1 MITKD
6 QLRELDSYIH
16 EIDMWELV
24 KSYNNVL
31 TDINKSRIANK
42 HLGQTPESVLIEY
55 LHLKITEMRDDYH
68 KSRLGI

>member
-31 TDINKSRIANK
+31 TDISKSRIASK

-55 LHLKITEMRDDYH
+55 LHLKSIEMRDDYH

>member
-31 TDINKSRIANK
+31 TDISKSRIANK
-42 HLGQTPESVLIEY
+42 YLGQTPESVLIEY
-55 LHLKITEMRDDYH
+55 LYLKNTEMRDDYH

>member
-31 TDINKSRIANK
+31 TDISKSRIANK
-42 HLGQTPESVLIEY
+42 HLGQTPASVLIEY
-55 LHLKITEMRDDYH
+55 LYLKNTEMRNEH
-68 KSRLGI
+68 EQSKLGI

>member
-31 TDINKSRIANK
+31 ADIIKSRIANK
-42 HLGQTPESVLIEY
+42 HLSQTPESVLFEY
-55 LHLKITEMRDDYH
+55 LEH
-68 KSRLGI
+68 KNIEIRNEHEQSKLGV

>member
-31 TDINKSRIANK
+31 TDISKSRIANK

-55 LHLKITEMRDDYH
+55 LYFKNTKMRNEH
-68 KSRLGI
+68 EQSKLGI

>member
-31 TDINKSRIANK
+31 TDIRKSRIANK

-55 LHLKITEMRDDYH
+55 LYLKNTEMRDDYH
-68 KSRLGI
+68 KSKLGI

>member
-31 TDINKSRIANK
+31 TEISKSRIANK
-42 HLGQTPESVLIEY
+42 HLGQTPESVLVEY
-55 LHLKITEMRDDYH
+55 LNIKNTEMRDDYH

>member
-31 TDINKSRIANK
+31 TDISKSRIANK

-55 LHLKITEMRDDYH
+55 LYLKNTKMRNEH
-68 KSRLGI
+68 EQSKLGI